1 MKKIFLFYCFTA
13 IFHSILLAQPSYMG
27 EIIIQGNRI
36 SRPFSKPVQNISVIT
51 REQIAKSPA
60 RSIQEILTYVAG
72 VDVRQRGV
80 GGVQADIGIRGG
92 GFEQTLILLNG
103 VKLSDPQT
111 GHHMMNIPVPLEAIE
126 RIEIIK
132 GSATRSFGLN
142 GIAGAI
148 NIITRL
154 GSEQQASVSAYG
166 ADFSTFGGQFFLT
179 QPVSSMY
186 YQNISGSF
194 DVSEGYQYNSD
205 YQVSNINYE
214 SALRISNSLNLRGM
228 IGFTGRDFGA
238 NGFYSNKFPDQWEQ
252 TKTLLSSLALTYS
265 KNNLYFQTRAYFRQN
280 DDEFRLK
287 RFDPSFYTNIH
298 QSRTLG
304 FEFNGTFRSKLGIT
318 GLGAEMR
325 QERLESTNLGQ
336 RERTFYG
343 IFAEHA
349 VTIIKGLDAQLG
361 VHASYYSTYE
371 WKMYPG
377 IDLGYQISP
386 SNRIY
391 GNYSL
396 GYRVP
401 SYTEWYYQDPA
412 TSSNSN
418 LIPEQAS
425 NAEFGYIFNKYGLRF
440 EACYFNRYSQ
450 NLIDYIRDT
459 SSIVPNPN
467 KWTPENVG
475 NVKFNGLE
483 LSLGYGIYKSLF
495 NFMEIQNV
503 GLSYNFIDA
512 NFEKDLQNDSRY
524 ILNAYRHQFIA
535 GLTLDFFN
543 MVQVTLKSRYIERY
557 TDVKYWLMDGKMIY
571 HGIPKL
577 NIFAEWT
584 NITDQEYVE
593 SGFVQMPGRWIK
605 VGCTIKLN

>member
-1 MKKIFLFYCFTA
+1 MKRTQLILTL
-13 IFHSILLAQPSYMG
+13 IIVLPSILSAQFTQMG
-27 EIIIQGNRI
+27 EVIIQGNRI
-36 SRPFSKPVQNISVIT
+36 SRPFSKPVQNISIIT
-51 REQIAKSPA
+51 KEQIARTPA
-60 RSIQEILTYVAG
+60 RSIQELLTYVAG

-154 GSEQQASVSAYG
+154 GSEQQASITAYG
-166 ADFSTFGGQFFLT
+166 ADFSTFGGQFFFT
-179 QPVSSMY
+179 QPISNRY
-186 YQNISGSF
+186 YQNISGSY

-205 YQVSNINYE
+205 YQVTNLNYE
-214 SALRISNSLNLRGM
+214 SGLRIAPSLSLRGM
-228 IGFTGRDFGA
+228 IGFTGRNFGA
-238 NGFYSNKFPDQWEQ
+238 NGFYTDKFPDQWEQ

-265 KNNLYFQTRAYFRQN
+265 KKNIYIQARSYFRQN
-280 DDEFRLK
+280 EDEFRLK
-287 RFDPSFYTNIH
+287 RFDPDFYTNVH

-304 FEFNGTFRSKLGIT
+304 FELNGTYKSVLGIT
-318 GLGAEMR
+318 GLGAELR
-325 QERLESTNLGQ
+325 QERLESSNLGE

-349 VTIIKGLDAQLG
+349 VTLFKRLDAQVG
-361 VHASYYSTYE
+361 VHASYYSTNE

-377 IDLGYQISP
+377 IDLGYQISS
-386 SNRIY
+386 SNRVY

-401 SYTEWYYQDPA
+401 SYTEWYYEDPA
-412 TSSNSN
+412 TSSNPN
-418 LIPEQAS
+418 LIPEQAA
-425 NAEFGYIFNKYGLRF
+425 NAEFGYIFTRYGLRF

-475 NVKFNGLE
+475 NVKFNGVE
-483 LSLGYGIYKSLF
+483 LSLGYGLYKSFF
-495 NFMEIQNV
+495 NVVQLQNI
-503 GLSYNFIDA
+503 GLSYNYIDA
-512 NFEKDLQNDSRY
+512 NFENDLQNDSRY

-535 GLTLDFFN
+535 GLTLDFFDALQIT
-543 MVQVTLKSRYIERY
+543 VRSRYIQRY
-557 TDVKYWLMDGKMIY
+557 TDVNYWLLDGKMSF
-571 HGIPKL
+571 HLIPKL
-577 NIFAEWT
+577 NIFAELT
-584 NITDQEYVE
+584 NVTDQEYVE